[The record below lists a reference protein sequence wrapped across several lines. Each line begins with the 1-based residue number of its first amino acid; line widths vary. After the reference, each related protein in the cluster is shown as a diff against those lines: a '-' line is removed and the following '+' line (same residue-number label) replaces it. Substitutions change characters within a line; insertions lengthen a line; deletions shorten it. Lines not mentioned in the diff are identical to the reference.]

1 MTTAITM
8 PMTTTRLIALIP
20 APFAMGILHMQTAPI
35 KEGLRA
41 PAGDV
46 RSHPGSGAIM
56 GALPAGHRSGEPHRP
71 PATASQAPPAA
82 ALSGRACQG
91 RRGVPPGLLDPLR

>member
-56 GALPAGHRSGEPHRP
+56 GALPTGHRSGEPHRP
-71 PATASQAPPAA
+71 PRTRQPGPAS
-82 ALSGRACQG
+82 SGPQWPRLPE
-91 RRGVPPGLLDPLR
+91 PPGRPARAA

>member
-71 PATASQAPPAA
+71 PAPASQAPPAA
-82 ALSGRACQG
+82 APSGRACPS
-91 RRGVPPGLLDPLR
+91 RRAVPPGLLDPLR